1 MLRQAFVAPLAAA
14 VVGCING
21 GGGRRQAVDSSA
33 HGAPHASATTTPT
46 VDAPAEALSDTELA
60 AWAGDA
66 EFPAA
71 QPRNDWRVA
80 AIVTKDRRAIKLYNF
95 ESTPL
100 RAVNVWVNGAYLQ
113 PLSALP
119 AHSKAIIRGDK
130 LFNKGGKR
138 FSERGEEVT
147 RVQLET
153 REGLYDVMG
162 PSTE

>member
-1 MLRQAFVAPLAAA
+1 MLRETYVVVLAAA
-14 VVGCING
+14 MVGCVS
-21 GGGRRQAVDSSA
+21 GGGRRQAVESPN
-33 HGAPHASATTTPT
+33 GAQQAAATPT

-66 EFPAA
+66 EFPKA

-80 AIVTKDRRAIKLYNF
+80 AIVTRDRKTIKLYNF

-153 REGLYDVMG
+153 REGVYDVMG